1 MDDGAIWN
9 DVAVAAKPKRS
20 ASREVTSFLVVE
32 IILRT
37 ISKGFMNG
45 TTFFRLQNVLV
56 VCLIVQG
63 YIESNRW

>member
-20 ASREVTSFLVVE
+20 ASRKVTSFLVVE

-63 YIESNRW
+63 